1 MNSVKVKVTKRD
13 NQVVKLDPGQM
24 REQGYTNY
32 NGWSCN
38 AGSEIIHID
47 FNGDI
52 LNCVQRVGGV
62 KGNIYG
68 EIELESNPI
77 TCTSKICNCYD
88 DLLVGKNETS

>member
-1 MNSVKVKVTKRD
+1 MKVKVTKR
-13 NQVVKLDPGQM
+13 NKEVVKLDPNQM
-24 REQGYTNY
+24 RSEGLTNY
-32 NGWSCN
+32 KGWNCN
-38 AGSEIIHID
+38 AGTQIIHID

-68 EIELESNPI
+68 EIELETNPI
-77 TCTSKICNCYD
+77 TCTSNICSCFD